1 MSNIEEQLWL
11 YGPCVGDEGTVHIGS
26 VTNIVWVK
34 VVSVD
39 ENSFTVRAKRG
50 KKKQQWT
57 FEAPDKPI
65 VQDGKKIVFVNK
77 DGYFR
82 VAINEFM
89 EVSHKAALGI
99 GAQADFEPYRIEHGT
114 YFGEM
119 LKFMGKHDG
128 AIKAWL
134 DGQEDEWKQS
144 E

>member
-1 MSNIEEQLWL
+1 MKIEEQLRL
-11 YGPCVGDEGTVHIGS
+11 YGPNVGDEGTVHIGS

-34 VVSVD
+34 VVSAD

-65 VQDGKKIVFVNK
+65 IQNGKKIVFVNK

-82 VAINEFM
+82 IGINEFM
-89 EVSHKAALGI
+89 EVCHETAPGV
-99 GAQADFEPYRIEHGT
+99 GAQADFKPYRIEHGT

-119 LKFMGKHDG
+119 LKFMGRQD
-128 AIKAWL
+128 ATIRAWL
-134 DGQEDEWKQS
+134 ERQEDEV
-144 E
+144 